1 MQATPLQKVQVLE
14 ALYKYAS
21 MHIKVAQEQL
31 KKVVDNCGISTDV
44 NGSGLDAADVIM
56 IAVAFGRHN
65 CLGRLKHDMRLLDA
79 LIAEEVMLVLEEYKD
94 VHAVVYN
101 LVAEERRAVTH

>member
-1 MQATPLQKVQVLE
+1 MQATPIQKAQVLE

-65 CLGRLKHDMRLLDA
+65 CLGRLKHDMRLLDK
-79 LIAEEVMLVLEEYKD
+79 LVAEEVMLVLEEYKD

-101 LVAEERRAVTH
+101 LESEERRAAV